1 MEPTRP
7 IKDKKHTAVEDT
19 QQTYDRR
26 LDDLNRDI
34 VRLQEGNALLL
45 QKYQELQSQMNGVL
59 ESTSWKL
66 TMPLRR
72 MVEVF
77 RFLRPF
83 WRFGGVELRLEKSTE
98 GAGKASTT
106 NIFFLKPTKPGQGL
120 YGGWAELSY
129 QLTSQR
135 QHVPF
140 FLYYNGGTGF
150 SGDARTVLTLHGGG
164 RRDTVL
170 VRLPETTVGLRL
182 DAFDGCG
189 EFEFKSLRLRP
200 LGKGQ
205 VFLKWMFA
213 QVFGHGFSVVR
224 LYRKVRKGLA
234 VLRSGGILAL
244 RARLQGESFSHDYSR
259 WVSTYDTIS
268 QEDLQL
274 MKEYTFRVNPLISI
288 IMPTYNTP
296 AWALL
301 KAIESVLAQTY
312 ENWELCIADDASTAA
327 DVREIL
333 EGFQARDRRIK
344 VVFRDSNGHISEAS
358 NSALS
363 LATGQYIAFLD
374 HDDELAP
381 HALFCMVAAINSNPA
396 GRFFYSDE
404 DKITEEGLR
413 HNPYFKSGWNPDLF
427 LAQNYVC
434 HFCAIEAQLV
444 REIGGFRK
452 GFEGAQDW
460 DLFLRATEK
469 LSHAEIKH
477 VPFILY
483 HWRAIRGSTAAGTL
497 HKPYVLAAQKKA
509 VEEHL
514 ARRNVKATVDI
525 LEDISQLRVKFAIP
539 ARAPKVS
546 IIIPTRDQVD
556 ILRVCVESILRK
568 TRYPDFEII
577 IVDNN
582 SQHEH
587 SHTYFR
593 TVSHDKRVRV
603 VADSRPFNFSAL
615 NNKAVAECSGE
626 MVAFVNNDI
635 EVISP
640 EWLGEMVSYA
650 ARPEVGAVG
659 ARLLYPNGLLQH
671 GGIILGIGGI
681 AGHNHKG
688 RPRHDVGY
696 FNRII
701 LPQNLSAVTAACMV
715 VRRDVFNEVGG
726 FDEEKLSVAFND
738 VDLCLRIREHGYLNV
753 YDPYAECYHHE
764 SVSRGYET
772 TPEKFNRFEGE
783 IETMKTRWADV
794 LLEDP
799 YYNPNLTLLHEDFGF
814 AYPPRVE
821 KPWRV

>member
-1 MEPTRP
+1 
-7 IKDKKHTAVEDT
+7 
-19 QQTYDRR
+19 
-26 LDDLNRDI
+26 
-34 VRLQEGNALLL
+34 
-45 QKYQELQSQMNGVL
+45 
-59 ESTSWKL
+59 
-66 TMPLRR
+66 MPLRR
-72 MVEVF
+72 LAEVS
-77 RFLRPF
+77 RLLRPF
-83 WRFGGVELRLEKSTE
+83 WRFGAVELYVEKSEQNT
-98 GAGKASTT
+98 GKSAHANTS
-106 NIFFLKPTKPGQGL
+106 FLRSTKPGRGL
-120 YGGWAELSY
+120 YGGWVEFSY
-129 QLTSQR
+129 QFTSQR

-140 FLYYNGGTGF
+140 FLYYDSGTGF
-150 SGDARTVLTLHGGG
+150 TGDGRTVLTLQGSG
-164 RRDTVL
+164 RKDSIL
-170 VRLPETTVGLRL
+170 VRLPEHVVGLRL

-189 EFEFKSLRLRP
+189 EFEFNWLLLKP

-205 VFLKWMFA
+205 VFVKWMLA
-213 QVFGHGFSVVR
+213 QVLGHGFSVTK

-259 WVSTYDTIS
+259 WVSTYDTIT
-268 QEDLQL
+268 QEDCRV
-274 MKEYTFRVNPLISI
+274 MKEYSFKVNPLVSI

-296 AWALL
+296 VWALR
-301 KAIESVLAQTY
+301 KAIDSVLAQTY
-312 ENWELCIADDASTAA
+312 ENWELCIADDASTSTST
-327 DVREIL
+327 DLREVL
-333 EGFQARDRRIK
+333 QGFQARDPRVK
-344 VVFRDSNGHISEAS
+344 VVFRESNGHISEAS
-358 NSALS
+358 NSALA
-363 LATGQYIAFLD
+363 LASGQYIAFLD

-381 HALFCMVAAINSNPA
+381 HALFCMVSAINARPT

-427 LAQNYVC
+427 LAQNYIC
-434 HFCAIEAQLV
+434 HFCVIDAQLV
-444 REIGGFRK
+444 RELGGFRK

-469 LSHAEIKH
+469 LSHTEIMH

-497 HKPYVLAAQKKA
+497 HKPYVLAAQKKS

-514 ARRNVKATVDI
+514 LRRQVKATVEI
-525 LEDISQLRVKFAIP
+525 LEDISQLRVRFAIP
-539 ARAPKVS
+539 VPAPKVS

-568 TRYPDFEII
+568 TKYPNFEIV

-603 VADSRPFNFSAL
+603 VVDSRPFNFSAL
-615 NNKAVAECSGE
+615 NNKAVAECSSE
-626 MVAFVNNDI
+626 MIAFVNNDI

-640 EWLGEMVSYA
+640 DWLGELVSYA
-650 ARPEVGAVG
+650 ARSEVGAVG

-715 VRRDVFNEVGG
+715 MRREVFNEVGG
-726 FDEEKLSVAFND
+726 FDEDKLSVAFND
-738 VDLCLRIREHGYLNV
+738 VDLCLRIREFGYLNV

-772 TPEKFNRFEGE
+772 TPEKFTRFEGE
-783 IETMKTRWADV
+783 VETMKLRWAKV

-821 KPWRV
+821 KPW